1 MRRRRNRFSRL
12 GLLSLAL
19 LLSLCVTGIG
29 YAAWTDELT
38 IDGTVEIGYVAVVL
52 NSGTCSDP
60 AITCSV
66 PAPHTL
72 VVTLTNG
79 PGGTYVCGFTITNTG
94 TIPVK
99 IQSID
104 IDRSGVPD
112 EVDISVSG
120 VAEDTQIEQAGV
132 HPDSIA
138 GAVFVTVPAGCEG
151 MFSFGITFSFIQW
164 NLYVG

>member
-29 YAAWTDELT
+29 YAVWWDTTSIE
-38 IDGTVEIGYVAVVL
+38 GTMRMGHIEVVL
-52 NSGTCSDP
+52 SQGICSDP

-66 PAPHTL
+66 PTPHTL

-79 PGGTYVCGFTITNTG
+79 PGGTYVCGFTVTNTG

-104 IDRSGVPD
+104 IDPAGIPDGVD
-112 EVDISVSG
+112 VSVSG

-132 HPDSIA
+132 HPDSVA

-151 MFSFGITFSFIQW
+151 MFSFSITFSFIQW